1 MIKVERGS
9 PHCIEYSVE
18 GEARCCNVESLT
30 SVLHRD
36 AAFRGYPSYAVADAV
51 LKGKLTCCTRDS
63 SVEKGTSVLP

>member
-36 AAFRGYPSYAVADAV
+36 AAFRGYSSYVAEAEV
-51 LKGKLTCCTRDS
+51 LKGELHAVPGC
-63 SVEKGTSVLP
+63 SVER